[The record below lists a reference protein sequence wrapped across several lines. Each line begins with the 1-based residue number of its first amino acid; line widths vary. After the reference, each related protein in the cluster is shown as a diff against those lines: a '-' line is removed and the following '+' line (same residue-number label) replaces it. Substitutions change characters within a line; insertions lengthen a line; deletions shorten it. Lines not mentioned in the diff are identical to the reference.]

1 MSQNPFAAG
10 KFLDPEAIL
19 KQCEISRGCQAAD
32 FGCGS
37 GYFSLP
43 LAREV
48 GDGGRVV
55 SFDVLPQ
62 ALEAVESKAKNM
74 GISHIVT
81 RRANLEKE
89 GGSKLENEEVDFIV
103 MKDVLF
109 QNKNKESM
117 LGEAYR
123 VLRQGGNALVVEW
136 NQNQLG
142 IGPEINLRIPEVE
155 LKRIA
160 QEKGFQLGKEV
171 DAGKFHYAFLL
182 KK

>member
-1 MSQNPFAAG
+1 MLENSFAAG

-19 KQCEISRGCQAAD
+19 KQCEIPAGCVAAD

-43 LAREV
+43 LAKAV
-48 GDGGRVV
+48 GEGGKVI

-62 ALEAVESKAKNM
+62 ALESVSSKAKNM
-74 GISHIVT
+74 GLSNVVT
-81 RRANLEKE
+81 KRANLEKE
-89 GGSKLENEEVDFIV
+89 GGSKLDNEEMDFVV

-109 QNKNKESM
+109 QNKNKEIV

-123 VLRQGGNALVVEW
+123 VLRAGGIALVVEW
-136 NQNQLG
+136 NDQCLG
-142 IGPEINLRIPEVE
+142 IGPEAELRLPEHEVKKNAE
-155 LKRIA
+155 
-160 QEKGFQLGKEV
+160 EKGFKLDKEI